1 MFEVIQRDGQVLR
14 FDDNHYWRHH
24 NEDDIDERTIID
36 VYQRTPSMSDE
47 DILVTTVF
55 RPLRVDSVTE
65 HTALNPHFKTL
76 IGTKCRR
83 CGHLEP

>member
-14 FDDNHYWRHH
+14 FDDNHYWRYH

-36 VYQRTPSMSDE
+36 VYQRTPSMSDD

-55 RPLRVDSVTE
+55 MPLRVDSVTE
-65 HTALNPHFKTL
+65 HTALNPHFKAL